1 MVIAQIFSEN
11 KKYSPMNNNRSAFS
25 LLELMVVLVI
35 MVGITALSWPVL
47 TRKIKS
53 SEIKIFEQKIKET
66 MEDARYQSIRYGK
79 PLAVIIDNKTVSIMK
94 IEDTQNKSYNKIIIV
109 TPDGKSNNE

>member
-1 MVIAQIFSEN
+1 
-11 KKYSPMNNNRSAFS
+11 MNNNRSAFS

-66 MEDARYQSIRYGK
+66 IEDARYQSIRHGK
-79 PLAVIIDNKTVSIMK
+79 PLAVIINNKTVSIIK
-94 IEDTQNKSYNKIIIV
+94 FSDIQNHTYEMVIFV
-109 TPDGKSNNE
+109 TPDGKTNND